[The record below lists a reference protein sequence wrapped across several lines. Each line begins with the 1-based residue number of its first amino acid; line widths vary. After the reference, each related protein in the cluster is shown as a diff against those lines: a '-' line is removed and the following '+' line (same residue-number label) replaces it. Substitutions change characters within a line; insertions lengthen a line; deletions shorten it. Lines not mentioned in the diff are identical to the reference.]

1 MMAVEMKSSTDSVV
15 MTRAQVVKRLRRL
28 LDVTQT
34 ELADALGIS
43 AKAVQSYEQGWRDT
57 PLRIVKQMLTLVAM
71 NRTDKEQGQ
80 PCWIVRSCDPEHVET
95 CPANKITHGRYC
107 WSVASKSCAKARGDA
122 DPSVLGC
129 LDCDVVKQFIEA

>member
-1 MMAVEMKSSTDSVV
+1 MMVSEMKTSTDSVV
-15 MTRAQVVKRLRRL
+15 MTRSQVVKRLRRL

-34 ELADALGIS
+34 ELAAALDIS

-71 NRTDKEQGQ
+71 NRTDKEQAK

-95 CPANKITHGRYC
+95 CPANKITHGHYC
-107 WSVASKSCAKARGDA
+107 WSVASKSCAKAQGDA

-129 LDCDVVKQFIEA
+129 LDCDVVKQFIDA